1 MCQFHSPGATRRQ
14 PTTLLV
20 PRSLSAF
27 QVLWTELNRNLCQTR
42 HLAES
47 RMFRV

>member
-1 MCQFHSPGATRRQ
+1 MLASAVRRFARTRCE
-14 PTTLLV
+14 V
-20 PRSLSAF
+20 EKLSAF

>member
-1 MCQFHSPGATRRQ
+1 MPASAVLRFARTNSVLEKQ
-14 PTTLLV
+14 
-20 PRSLSAF
+20 LSAF